1 MKNNTNMSVVT
12 AEKAKISNGKETYAR
27 VQKKTKQKDHQTI
40 HRLITS
46 EDPESMEADLDLT
59 EEEIIAN
66 HKIRNARSHKNR
78 LHGLRNFEDN

>member
-1 MKNNTNMSVVT
+1 V
-12 AEKAKISNGKETYAR
+12 KIHNEKETCAR

-46 EDPESMEADLDLT
+46 EDPESMEDDLELP

-66 HKIRNARSHKNR
+66 HKIRNA
-78 LHGLRNFEDN
+78 